1 MVAHEFQ
8 IYVVNSLERE
18 FTACLFLKMR
28 LTLATKFMDK
38 LGLPEEHDMLLVLRC
53 FFLKTETKTQVSDFD
68 QTNISSAAQVGERER
83 CHAL

>member
-1 MVAHEFQ
+1 
-8 IYVVNSLERE
+8 
-18 FTACLFLKMR
+18 MR

-53 FFLKTETKTQVSDFD
+53 FFLNSETKTQVSDFD
-68 QTNISSAAQVGERER
+68 QTNISSAAQDGERER